1 MPNLSG
7 KTRITIFLL
16 PFLFL
21 IALNYMGE
29 TERATAQSQPLQI
42 TKNLNLGIKDP
53 EVLSLQKILNQKPE
67 TRIAQNGPGS
77 PNNETDYF
85 GNLTLRAVA
94 RFQELHKEEILVP
107 SNLASGNGFVGP
119 ATRKVLNR
127 SQLADNANVTPI
139 KPAAQSAQSTGFTY
153 IISPD
158 KYAELPGAKITLTGV
173 GFTNENN
180 TLFFGTDRTRK
191 IEGLRSPNGTTL
203 AFTMPDYP
211 AGKYDLHIQNANGSS
226 TLPSFIIIKSPKSEA
241 PVIESVSP
249 TSGPY
254 GSKIVIKGKNFT
266 PTNNEV
272 RTNYKIIENLPSPD
286 GTTITVSMD
295 LFPDVPQLQAG
306 NVPKQNFTLPVY
318 LFVLNS
324 NGVSDR
330 NNPGRFTLEL

>member
-7 KTRITIFLL
+7 TLKIAIIFL
-16 PFLFL
+16 PLFVL
-21 IALNYMGE
+21 
-29 TERATAQSQPLQI
+29 TAQVGAETQSQTPTLQI
-42 TKNLNLGIKDP
+42 TKNLSLGMKDT
-53 EVLSLQKILNQKPE
+53 EIISLQKILNQTPE
-67 TRIAQNGPGS
+67 TRIAQAGPGS
-77 PNNETDYF
+77 PGNETDYF

-94 RFQELHKEEILVP
+94 RFQELNREEILVP
-107 SNLASGNGFVGP
+107 SNLSAGNGFVGP
-119 ATRKVLNR
+119 ATRKVLNKKQA
-127 SQLADNANVTPI
+127 STKVDDVVKGSPTIPL
-139 KPAAQSAQSTGFTY
+139 TGFTY

-158 KYAELPGAKITLTGV
+158 KYAELPGTKITLTGV
-173 GFTNENN
+173 GFTSENN
-180 TLFFGTDRTRK
+180 TLFFGKDRARK
-191 IEGLRSPNGTTL
+191 IEGLRSSNGTTL
-203 AFTMPDYP
+203 AFTLPDYP
-211 AGKYDLHIQNANGSS
+211 AGKYDLYIQNANGSS

-241 PVIESVSP
+241 PIIESVSP

-266 PTNNEV
+266 ATNNEV
-272 RTNYKIIENLPSPD
+272 RTNYRIIENLPSPD

-295 LFPDVPQLQAG
+295 LFPDVPQLQTG